1 MERKLTDVEAR
12 YLDYHRALGHSTA
25 TITHYKD
32 SFRLLHNWI
41 EATSR
46 EMDTGSLTT
55 SGMEQFSYWLQTTPA
70 RTNRGSTQRSA
81 YGVFGV
87 MKDLKAFVRFLVEEE
102 LLERN
107 VKVKLPKLPQT
118 LFPVL
123 TKGEIE
129 QVWQTPQMTYKGAM
143 GKRNRAIVGLML
155 DTGIR
160 RAEATNLKVEDVDLE
175 DQLIVVTGK
184 GSKQRRVPF
193 STPVKQLMREWMSA
207 WGETDG
213 SLFGLTD
220 QGIRQLFRRIQEETG
235 IKNFYHHACRHTAAT
250 TMVRSNMDTHS
261 VKRILGHSSITV
273 TERYLSLSD
282 EDLRVKHEAASP
294 YAALLPTPITTPTK
308 KRRPSRWD

>member
-1 MERKLTDVEAR
+1 MEKTLDEVEAR
-12 YLDYHRALGHSTA
+12 YLDHHRALGHSDA

-32 SFRLLHNWI
+32 SFRLLHKWI

-46 EMDTGSLTT
+46 ELDTGSLTT
-55 SGMEQFSYWLQTTPA
+55 SGMEQFSYWLQVTPA
-70 RTNRGSTQRSA
+70 RVSRGSTQRST
-81 YGVFGV
+81 YGIFGV
-87 MKDLKAFVRFLVEEE
+87 MKDLKAFVRFLLEEE

-123 TKGEIE
+123 TKEELGR
-129 QVWQTPQMTYKGAM
+129 VWQTPQMTYKGAM
-143 GKRNRAIVGLML
+143 GKRNRAIVGLLL

-160 RAEATNLKVEDVDLE
+160 RAEATNLRIEDVDLE

-193 STPVKQLMREWMSA
+193 STGVKQLLREWLSA
-207 WGETDG
+207 LGEMEG

-220 QGIRQLFRRIQEETG
+220 QGIRQLFRRIQVETG
-235 IKNFYHHACRHTAAT
+235 IKNFYPHACRHTAAT
-250 TMVRSNMDTHS
+250 SMVRSNMDTHS
-261 VKRILGHSSITV
+261 VKRILGHSSIIV

-282 EDLRVKHEAASP
+282 ADLREKHEAASP
-294 YAALLPTPITTPTK
+294 YAALVPNGVITPTK
-308 KRRPSRWD
+308 KKRPSRYD